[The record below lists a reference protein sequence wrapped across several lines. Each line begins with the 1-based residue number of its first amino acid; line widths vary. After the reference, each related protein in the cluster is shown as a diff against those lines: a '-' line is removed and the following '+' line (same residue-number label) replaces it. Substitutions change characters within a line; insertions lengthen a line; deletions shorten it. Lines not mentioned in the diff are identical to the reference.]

1 MITSS
6 LSTTRVR
13 EEESDPLFKIASMTP
28 KSTLEPKFQLRLN
41 LSRGNEV
48 PLENIGLSEAYVYH
62 KMLTLVNQL

>member
-1 MITSS
+1 
-6 LSTTRVR
+6 
-13 EEESDPLFKIASMTP
+13 MTP